1 MPEPERLAKRVAAL
15 AGCSRADAE
24 RYIEGGW
31 VSVDGQVVEHPQ
43 HRVGDEQVTI
53 DPAARLQA
61 PEPATVLLHKPAGT
75 SASDASALVVA
86 ASRWPDD
93 ASGVRALKRHLVR
106 LTPLM
111 PLDDEASGLLVLSQ
125 DGRVWRRLT
134 EDAASIEQEFL
145 VEVSGA
151 IAPYGLHRLCHGLS
165 YRGQPLPPAK
175 VSWQNEVRLRFA
187 VKAVQPG
194 QLRDVCRQVGLE
206 VVAIRRLRIGRIPLG
221 RMPAGQWRYLPAG
234 ERF

>member
-1 MPEPERLAKRVAAL
+1 MSEPERLAKRVAAL

-75 SASDASALVVA
+75 PVADANALVDASSHWA
-86 ASRWPDD
+86 DD
-93 ASGVRALKRHLVR
+93 ASGVRPLKRHPER

-111 PLDDEASGLLVLSQ
+111 PLEDEASGLLVLSQ
-125 DGRVWRRLT
+125 DGRV
-134 EDAASIEQEFL
+134 
-145 VEVSGA
+145 
-151 IAPYGLHRLCHGLS
+151 
-165 YRGQPLPPAK
+165 
-175 VSWQNEVRLRFA
+175 
-187 VKAVQPG
+187 
-194 QLRDVCRQVGLE
+194 
-206 VVAIRRLRIGRIPLG
+206 
-221 RMPAGQWRYLPAG
+221 
-234 ERF
+234 